1 MNESMNE
8 RTETNSQSGKYSKWR
23 FFFEEVFVNEKV
35 DEFFKRRFFLEVIIH
50 SFINYIGC

>member
-1 MNESMNE
+1 MSE
-8 RTETNSQSGKYSKWR
+8 RRQTASQANIRNGA
-23 FFFEEVFVNEKV
+23 FFEEVFVNEKV

>member
-8 RTETNSQSGKYSKWR
+8 RTGTNSQL
-23 FFFEEVFVNEKV
+23 FEMALFFEEVFVNEKI

-50 SFINYIGC
+50 SLINYIGC